1 MDEQKIIKKQLLKNM
16 ILNFIAF
23 TLIFSILGIVIYTSV
38 KRSLYKSSD
47 NELLN
52 NFNRLAII
60 EDFKGDY
67 KELINN
73 EIIKTENMREPPEND
88 RRIEDVEANPRLVYI
103 FRDENGDVIEEKGN
117 YSEEYFENINFDR
130 SKLNEIYEVTVN
142 NTYLYRAINYKIEQ
156 NGEVHYVQ
164 LLINVDAEE
173 SIIDNFTKTLILSIV
188 ISIILSIIASYI
200 LSKKTLKP
208 IVNSWKKQSEFV
220 QNASH
225 ELRTPLTIIQAK
237 QELLLEEP
245 NSKIVDK
252 AGEINIVL
260 NETRRLS
267 KLVKDLMQL
276 ARADSNKT
284 ELNKE
289 NIETDIFIE
298 QITEPF
304 KEFAKEQ
311 EKEFVLDLNCKKN
324 IYIDKNKMHQVMVIL
339 LDNALKY
346 TEKGDKIEVKTFQK
360 DNKVLIDIIDTGIGI
375 SDEGL
380 KNVFDRFYREDKA
393 RSRQTGGSG
402 LGLSIAKFII
412 DAHKGTIIAKH
423 NEHKGTIF
431 EIKL

>member
-311 EKEFVLDLNCKKN
+311 EKEF
-324 IYIDKNKMHQVMVIL
+324 M
-339 LDNALKY
+339 
-346 TEKGDKIEVKTFQK
+346 
-360 DNKVLIDIIDTGIGI
+360 
-375 SDEGL
+375 
-380 KNVFDRFYREDKA
+380 
-393 RSRQTGGSG
+393 
-402 LGLSIAKFII
+402 
-412 DAHKGTIIAKH
+412 
-423 NEHKGTIF
+423 
-431 EIKL
+431 